1 MSGLPLTPALPQVSI
16 DGVASTDLRTALSA
30 MVVHVLAGRATAHVE
45 VVGTLV
51 SDLVP
56 GLGLGLGR
64 TVLAVH
70 VSGEQLFT
78 GELIELE
85 TRTSPSGAAP
95 LLVLRAEGIAPLEET
110 GVVELRIGAD
120 LESGSVQDRVDGRTA
135 RGLTPRLGLRRGSQ
149 VILTT
154 ADPHFDGPFEV
165 VELWHR
171 WDAAAG
177 LRTEF
182 LAHA

>member
-1 MSGLPLTPALPQVSI
+1 MSGLPLTPAFPQVSI
-16 DGVASTDLRTALSA
+16 DGVASTHLRTALSG
-30 MVVHVLAGRATAHVE
+30 MVVHVLAGRATAHLE
-45 VVGTLV
+45 VVGTPV
-51 SDLVP
+51 NEFVP
-56 GLGLGLGR
+56 GLELGN

-78 GELIELE
+78 GELTELE
-85 TRTSPSGAAP
+85 TRTSPSGTPP
-95 LLVLRAEGIAPLEET
+95 LLVLRAEGIAPFEET

-120 LESGSVQDRVDGRTA
+120 LESGSVQHRADGWTA
-135 RGLTPRLGLRRGSQ
+135 RGLTHRLGLRSGSK
-149 VILTT
+149 VILAT

-171 WDAAAG
+171 WDVTAG
-177 LRTEF
+177 LRTDF